1 MLRGETQT
9 VGRVVLVWEDVVVVV
24 GMQRVIVD
32 EEVGRLVLLHL
43 RRSRSVD
50 G

>member
-9 VGRVVLVWEDVVVVV
+9 VVRVVLEWGVVVV

-32 EEVGRLVLLHL
+32 EVVGRLVLLHL

-50 G
+50 V

>member
-9 VGRVVLVWEDVVVVV
+9 VVRVVLEWEGVVVV

-32 EEVGRLVLLHL
+32 EVVGRLVLLHL

-50 G
+50 V